1 MGSSEGWVNI
11 RQNLPSD
18 HRVIYVRLLSLNRF
32 RFGLASG
39 LQLAKIHRSEIVQQI
54 NFPNMVNLQVN
65 RVLFSDDL
73 KPDGREQSEKQSCLI
88 SAKKYHEQ

>member
-1 MGSSEGWVNI
+1 
-11 RQNLPSD
+11 
-18 HRVIYVRLLSLNRF
+18 
-32 RFGLASG
+32 
-39 LQLAKIHRSEIVQQI
+39 
-54 NFPNMVNLQVN
+54 MVNLQVN